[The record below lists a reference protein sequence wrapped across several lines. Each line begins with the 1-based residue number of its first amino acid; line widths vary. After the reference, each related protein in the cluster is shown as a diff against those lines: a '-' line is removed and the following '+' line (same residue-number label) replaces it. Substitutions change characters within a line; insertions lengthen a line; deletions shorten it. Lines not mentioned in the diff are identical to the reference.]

1 MNSRYDNPTAVRV
14 DVTMDCDGGAHRN
27 SLLLNDVELARVVD
41 ALGRYCTRWGVSEF
55 SGLGSLRPKTEAIP
69 RQVFGEGVRSFARV
83 LPVSGRRY
91 PARVLSDAP
100 PGVQSF
106 LVTDVS
112 DDTVEVDYAHP
123 LSGLAVDVS
132 LSEVPAIPAL
142 AHRRELPLD
151 EKLFRWLD
159 MGPGLQLTHPVPL
172 DELARNP
179 LFPRE
184 DENDDAVFYAPPR
197 MVQHIDSW
205 ARETMADVFSEQL
218 SPRVYVLDLM
228 SSWVTHLPSERD
240 DLPVYGLGMNERE
253 LAANPRLSQFVVHD
267 LNGEP
272 KIPFEPESL
281 EAVICA
287 VSIEYTNRPVGIFR
301 AVRDVLKPGGVFIN
315 AFSDRCFPTKAIKLW
330 AELHPFERMAFV
342 ASCHEAAGGYD
353 KASTFAL
360 AGAPR
365 PPDDD
370 YAMQMP
376 DADAVYA
383 DWARKR

>member
-1 MNSRYDNPTAVRV
+1 MNSDYDDSTGVRV
-14 DVTMDCDGGAHRN
+14 DVTIERDGSHHRN
-27 SLLLNDVELARVVD
+27 SLLLNGVELRRVAD
-41 ALGRYCTRWGVSEF
+41 ALGRYCSRWGVSAF
-55 SGLGSLRPKTEAIP
+55 SELESSPPRPQTIAH
-69 RQVFGEGVRSFARV
+69 RAFGEGVRNFARV
-83 LPVSGRRY
+83 LPIAGRRY

-106 LVTDVS
+106 LVVAVS
-112 DDTVEVDYAHP
+112 DDSIQVDYGHP
-123 LSGLAVDVS
+123 LRGLAVDVS
-132 LSEVPAIPAL
+132 ISEVPATPAL
-142 AHRRELPLD
+142 PQRRELPLD
-151 EKLFRWLD
+151 DKLFRWLD
-159 MGPGLQLTHPVPL
+159 MGPGLQLTRPVPL
-172 DELARNP
+172 DELAQNP
-179 LFPRE
+179 LFSRE

-205 ARETMADVFSEQL
+205 ARETMAGVFSEQL
-218 SPRVYVLDLM
+218 AQRAHVLDLM
-228 SSWVTHLPSERD
+228 SSWVTHLPGDRD
-240 DLPVYGLGMNERE
+240 DLMLHGLGMNERE

-267 LNGEP
+267 LNNEP
-272 KIPFEPESL
+272 ALPFEPGSL
-281 EAVICA
+281 DAVICA
-287 VSIEYTNRPVGIFR
+287 VSIEYTKRPVGIFR

-370 YAMQMP
+370 YAMQIP

-383 DWARKR
+383 VWARKR